1 MNLSSMLS
9 LSFLR
14 RRQVRASGVKR
25 CIFLIICVK
34 ILKSFKEIFHLR
46 PPPWLGVAR
55 NGIMYESGCQE
66 SHTIPGGH
74 NQIDPASKASKTY
87 KQASNYM

>member
-1 MNLSSMLS
+1 MHFPDYL
-9 LSFLR
+9 
-14 RRQVRASGVKR
+14 
-25 CIFLIICVK
+25 CVK

-55 NGIMYESGCQE
+55 NGIMSQE
-66 SHTIPGGH
+66 SHTIPGDH
-74 NQIDPASKASKTY
+74 NQIDPASKASKTD